1 MEVLDNLNIYCLV
14 GLVVLYAVVAN
25 GEGEDSLCLYSEGK
39 GGGHN
44 CSGTNDPEK
53 LGENKEVLRLIEFM
67 GLPKE
72 KIKFVGCEDGRFS
85 TADLSPE
92 SSEHDYRISY
102 PVLKNSLEG
111 TGANS
116 PYIAPITHELSHV
129 LQIELSGSIEEMK
142 SKRENINIE
151 LAADFVSGVVF
162 SRTGKKQGINNYQQ
176 NLSLVGMYKE
186 EAVSA
191 HGTWAQ
197 RTIAFR
203 RGVFLKP
210 DPEPI
215 GIRNADSVFQAD
227 IYGALLNIEK
237 TGNLEPSAEYDPHL
251 DKISAC
257 VETEKLYQKLEKSG
271 TDPVGQC
278 RSPHGALER
287 KIKDFID
294 KDLISKVCFLS
305 ASPSSILDGFSCFQL
320 SRGAAIPN
328 LTCVRPADSSV
339 IVDHFN
345 DKHMSEGALYMAKA
359 STCGAGVDSSV
370 AVPTLMPPL
379 LNYISK
385 FEFGYL
391 RSLGNS
397 VPVSAQMQ
405 HGYASLDPSLN
416 LDGEKAIEYV
426 SMFSGGVIEPSGIDR
441 RVGDWV
447 INVDNAPSMSSELN
461 KMSQGNAFF
470 NSVELSFRRSMG
482 SGPVAQSKIE
492 LMSAWNDKVVD
503 HLKEEGFEVIPESKL
518 KLADGKDFKSAIKE
532 IELGKPYGLRN
543 ISLFDSNYSYKLMLS
558 KDAPPCTWD
567 QKGIMMGV
575 VMAHEPKPGQETDY
589 GSISLLVIGVG
600 ACSQNSSSSRKYID
614 TLVPDIAESV
624 VEMVGEE

>member
-1 MEVLDNLNIYCLV
+1 MEVLDRLKIYCLA
-14 GLVVLYAVVAN
+14 GFVVLYAVVSNA
-25 GEGEDSLCLYSEGK
+25 EGEYSLCLYSEGK

-44 CSGTNDPEK
+44 CTGINDPEN

-102 PVLKNSLEG
+102 PVLKNSPDG
-111 TGANS
+111 VGANS

-142 SKRENINIE
+142 SKRENKNIE
-151 LAADFVSGVVF
+151 LAADFISGIVY
-162 SRTGKKQGINNYQQ
+162 SRTGKKQGINDYQQ

-210 DPEPI
+210 DPDPI
-215 GIRNADSVFQAD
+215 GIRSADSVFQAEV
-227 IYGALLNIEK
+227 YGELLDVEK
-237 TGNLEPSAEYDPHL
+237 TASQESSSEYDPHL
-251 DKISAC
+251 NKISAC
-257 VETEKLYQKLEKSG
+257 AETDKLYEELEASG
-271 TDPVGQC
+271 TEPIGRC
-278 RSPHGALER
+278 RSPHGVLER
-287 KIKDFID
+287 TIKNFIS
-294 KDLISKVCFLS
+294 KDLTSKVCFLS
-305 ASPSSILDGFSCFQL
+305 EPPSSILDGFSCFQL
-320 SRGAAIPN
+320 TGRLAVPN
-328 LTCVRPADSSV
+328 VTCVRPADNSV

-345 DKHMSEGALYMAKA
+345 DKHMNEGALYMAKA

-370 AVPTLMPPL
+370 ALPTLMPPL
-379 LNYISK
+379 LNFISK
-385 FEFGYL
+385 FEFGYI

-426 SMFSGGVIEPSGIDR
+426 SMFSGGLTEPFGSDR

-447 INVDNAPSMSSELN
+447 INVDNAPSLSSELN
-461 KMSQGNAFF
+461 KMSKGHAFF
-470 NSVELSFRRSMG
+470 NSVALSFRRSTG
-482 SGPVAQSKIE
+482 SGPVAQSKNE

-503 HLKEEGFEVIPESKL
+503 QLKDEGFEIVPESKL

-543 ISLFDSNYSYKLMLS
+543 ISLFDSNYSYKVMLN

-575 VMAHEPKPGQETDY
+575 VMAHEPKPGRETDY

-600 ACSQNSSSSRKYID
+600 ACSQHSNSSIKYIE